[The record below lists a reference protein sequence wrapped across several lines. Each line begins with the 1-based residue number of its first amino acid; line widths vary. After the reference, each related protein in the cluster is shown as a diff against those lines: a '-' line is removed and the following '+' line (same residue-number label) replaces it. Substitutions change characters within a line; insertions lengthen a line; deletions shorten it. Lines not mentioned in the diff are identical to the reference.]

1 MRDELKTVLDTL
13 LESYDENVK
22 KEREQ
27 RKVSKSKYVDFV
39 EEFYQAREEII
50 WPAMMEMVQLLKRK
64 AHESRVEQVDDE
76 FKPIGGVEANICMY
90 IYPNGV
96 GADTSRAKDYPY
108 LSFTVSWHE
117 KAILIHSNTH
127 VPRRSVSTIAPRLGS
142 TGLRGSCTVKDITK
156 EFVQDEIA
164 KLMKEIFPSRSDR
177 S

>member
-50 WPAMMEMVQLLKRK
+50 WPAMMEIVKLLKSK
-64 AHESRVEQVDDE
+64 AHDSRIDLVEDE
-76 FKPIGGVEANICMY
+76 FKSVGGTEANICMY
-90 IYPNGV
+90 IYPNGE

-117 KAILIHSNTH
+117 KAILIHSNTR
-127 VPRRSVSTIAPRLGS
+127 VPRRSVTSTIVPIRGS
-142 TGLRGSCTVKDITK
+142 AGLRGSCTAKDITK
-156 EFVQDEIA
+156 ELVQDEIV
-164 KLMKEIFPSRSDR
+164 KLMKEVFHR
-177 S
+177 